1 MMSPVGRRMRC
12 SGDDRPHTKTQIH
25 WNWMYPGTPQQAA
38 EKYTQKEVVN
48 YLDIIIIISLLFL
61 FSL

>member
-1 MMSPVGRRMRC
+1 
-12 SGDDRPHTKTQIH
+12 
-25 WNWMYPGTPQQAA
+25 MYPGTPQQAA